1 MLDNTKGML
10 YNYRRQRERKIPNTR
25 KVNNMKYTVTFS
37 CGHEATVDLFGKT
50 SERERRITWYEKE
63 GICPDCYR
71 KMKEDER
78 RQADAELAAYAD
90 KIEVEYNLPELEGTE
105 KQVAWARKIR
115 AGVIRAW
122 EAKHN
127 IFYDEFITIRRG
139 KVEEESNAY
148 RYKIKHGATS
158 EEAKAAVLEV
168 AETNSKMQLY
178 KRWFE
183 TTSAAWIIDNRD

>member
-1 MLDNTKGML
+1 MRML
-10 YNYRRQRERKIPNTR
+10 YNYKCQRERKIPNTR
-25 KVNNMKYTVTFS
+25 KANNMKYTVTFS

-90 KIEVEYNLPELEGTE
+90 KIETEHNLPKLEGTE
-105 KQVAWARKIR
+105 KQVSWARKIR

-122 EAKHN
+122 EAKPD
-127 IFYDEFITIRRG
+127 IFYNEFITIRRG

-148 RYKIKHGATS
+148 RYKIKHGATP

-168 AETNSKMQLY
+168 AETNSTMQLY

>member
-1 MLDNTKGML
+1 MRECCIILSVKGKE
-10 YNYRRQRERKIPNTR
+10 NPKTR
-25 KVNNMKYTVTFS
+25 KASNMKYTVTFS

-50 SERERRITWYEKE
+50 SERERRIAWYEKE

-78 RQADAELAAYAD
+78 RQADAELAAYAE
-90 KIEVEYNLPELEGTE
+90 KIETEYNLPVLEGTE
-105 KQVAWARKIR
+105 KQVSWARKIR

-148 RYKIKHGATS
+148 RYKIKHGADGES
-158 EEAKAAVLEV
+158 FENVIYKAAEILGVE
-168 AETNSKMQLY
+168 
-178 KRWFE
+178 
-183 TTSAAWIIDNRD
+183 I

>member
-1 MLDNTKGML
+1 ML

-90 KIEVEYNLPELEGTE
+90 KIETEYNLPKLEGTE

-178 KRWFE
+178 KRWFA

>member
-1 MLDNTKGML
+1 MTL
-10 YNYRRQRERKIPNTR
+10 
-25 KVNNMKYTVTFS
+25 
-37 CGHEATVDLFGKT
+37 
-50 SERERRITWYEKE
+50 SEECCIIIDVK
-63 GICPDCYR
+63 
-71 KMKEDER
+71 
-78 RQADAELAAYAD
+78 
-90 KIEVEYNLPELEGTE
+90 
-105 KQVAWARKIR
+105 
-115 AGVIRAW
+115 
-122 EAKHN
+122 AKHN

-168 AETNSKMQLY
+168 AETNSTMQLY

>member
-1 MLDNTKGML
+1 MRML
-10 YNYRRQRERKIPNTR
+10 YNYKCQRERKIPNTR
-25 KVNNMKYTVTFS
+25 KANNMKYTVTFS

-50 SERERRITWYEKE
+50 SERERRIAWYEKE

-78 RQADAELAAYAD
+78 RQADAELAAYAE
-90 KIEVEYNLPELEGTE
+90 KIETEYNLPVLEGTE
-105 KQVAWARKIR
+105 KQVSWARKIR

-122 EAKHN
+122 EAKPD
-127 IFYDEFITIRRG
+127 IFYNEFITIRRG

-148 RYKIKHGATS
+148 RYKIKHGATP

-168 AETNSKMQLY
+168 AETNGTMRMY
-178 KRWFE
+178 KKWFE
-183 TTSAAWIIDNRD
+183 ATSAAWIIDNRD

>member
-1 MLDNTKGML
+1 
-10 YNYRRQRERKIPNTR
+10 
-25 KVNNMKYTVTFS
+25 MKYTVTFS

-90 KIEVEYNLPELEGTE
+90 KIETEYNLPKLEGTE
-105 KQVAWARKIR
+105 KQVSWARKIR

-148 RYKIKHGATS
+148 RYKIKHGATFRRGES
-158 EEAKAAVLEV
+158 RCAGGSRDQQHNATVQALVRNNVSGMDYRQPRLKKSAVH
-168 AETNSKMQLY
+168 
-178 KRWFE
+178 
-183 TTSAAWIIDNRD
+183 IP